1 MSAVNGLYTNFYI
14 FSSDLLKAV
23 GGGLFL
29 RSVPGFEDVPAVMFQ
44 RTKRKSW
51 FSRLK
56 FNDN

>member
-29 RSVPGFEDVPAVMFQ
+29 RSVPGFEDVPAVYVPAYKAEILVFP
-44 RTKRKSW
+44 
-51 FSRLK
+51 LK
-56 FNDN
+56 I